1 MKKQIMIRIEEST
14 HQKAKEISKE
24 IFGRVN
30 FSKWIELKA
39 EEDYLKKT
47 K

>member
-1 MKKQIMIRIEEST
+1 MIRIEEST
-14 HQKAKEISKE
+14 HKKAKELSKE

-30 FSKWIELKA
+30 FSGWIQLKS
-39 EEDYLKKT
+39 EEDYLKKN